1 MSSEFQQLAD
11 KVAQL
16 ARLAQ
21 SLRDENAELRR
32 NVKALTD
39 DNAQLNQRI
48 DEAYQRV
55 AAVLAELPAPEPEEP
70 DAPAETTEEAA

>member
-16 ARLAQ
+16 VRLAQ
-21 SLRDENAELRR
+21 SLRDENTALRR
-32 NVKALTD
+32 NVKALTE
-39 DNAQLNQRI
+39 DNTQLNQRI

-55 AAVLAELPAPEPEEP
+55 VAVLSELPV
-70 DAPAETTEEAA
+70 AETEGSAEAAEETA

>member
-21 SLRDENAELRR
+21 SLRDENTELRR
-32 NVKALTD
+32 NVKALTE

-55 AAVLAELPAPEPEEP
+55 AAVLSELPVAEPEE
-70 DAPAETTEEAA
+70 PAETTEEAA

>member
-21 SLRDENAELRR
+21 NLRDENAELRR
-32 NVKALTD
+32 HVKTLSD

-55 AAVLAELPAPEPEEP
+55 SAVLAELPAAEPEEP
-70 DAPAETTEEAA
+70 AETAAEAT

>member
-11 KVAQL
+11 KVGQL

-21 SLRDENAELRR
+21 NLRDENAELRR
-32 NVKALTD
+32 HVKTLTE
-39 DNAQLNQRI
+39 DNTQLNRRI

-55 AAVLAELPAPEPEEP
+55 STVLAELPVAEPE
-70 DAPAETTEEAA
+70 APAETTAEAT

>member
-32 NVKALTD
+32 NVKTLTE

-48 DEAYQRV
+48 DEAFQRV
-55 AAVLAELPAPEPEEP
+55 AAALAELPEPAPAE
-70 DAPAETTEEAA
+70 PAETTEEAA